1 MIWFAKKRT
10 SRVFSEGTEPKWSDE
25 VFIVKAVRGNQVE
38 LNDDTMNLR
47 NNLLHVPDGTG
58 STDTNGFQ
66 KAKENK

>member
-1 MIWFAKKRT
+1 MRKNTTKT
-10 SRVFSEGTEPKWSDE
+10 FSKGTEPKWSNE

-58 STDTNGFQ
+58 SIDTNVIQ
-66 KAKENK
+66 TIKENKLN